1 MGSDPGS
8 SPGRTAPS
16 PGSGFQESSVFAQ
29 WAKEARLGVFGGNG
43 GRVWRK
49 LRGQDSLIRCN
60 PDGKRRSQPGG
71 GDSDL
76 YWNPVI

>member
-43 GRVWRK
+43 R
-49 LRGQDSLIRCN
+49 
-60 PDGKRRSQPGG
+60 
-71 GDSDL
+71 
-76 YWNPVI
+76 

>member
-43 GRVWRK
+43 RWSMEETER
-49 LRGQDSLIRCN
+49 
-60 PDGKRRSQPGG
+60 PG
-71 GDSDL
+71 
-76 YWNPVI
+76 